1 MQSNF
6 SRSSVQPH
14 TPLITASPRYAF
26 IDFLDLGRAETISQ
40 EIANL
45 TEDAGQDLESEE
57 SREIGYIQ
65 GTVVGLRYYSGVV
78 NKGEMVSLVR
88 EPQNP
93 YDRNAVVVAN
103 VYGSQ
108 VGHIRKELA
117 AAVAYIMDNKLA
129 RVEGIVPYGET
140 NKFSMPVNL
149 SFLGKEEN
157 REAVHNHMRRHGFRL
172 GTDLKGGNAQTSFG
186 RDPLGLLKSSSQIS
200 AIPLTAEEL
209 KNAFD
214 KLFDDLME
222 DKTREMEPAEAVST
236 PLLPHQKQALSWMTS
251 RENSSDLPPFWEQK
265 GGLYFNV
272 LTNFAVKERPEKVLG
287 GILADDM
294 GLGKTLTTIALIVS
308 NFHNGKPLPLEK
320 CGESSEPSTSRKKSA
335 SKGKGGELSEEVVES
350 SPLKRSHVDGASADT
365 VEKDADKD
373 LPQKKAKTKKKTSK
387 KSGNTKVIL
396 LDDDDFAA
404 ALECSSTQVMP
415 PKKNIKKK
423 SGADKGSSAGTGGS
437 GARATLI
444 VCPLSVL
451 SNWLDQFEQHM
462 RADVTLN
469 VYLYYGAERNRS
481 VSFLASQDV
490 VLTTYNVLSSDFG
503 NKASSPLHKVNWL
516 RVVLDEGHIVRN
528 PSALQSKAVLELQ
541 SERRWI
547 LSGTPIQNSLKD
559 LYMLLSFLKL
569 KPFDVKEWW
578 SRIIQRP
585 VTMGDRVGLQN
596 LQALVKGITLRRTKT
611 SKVNGRTVVQLPERR
626 VFVQHVNLSEEER
639 EEYEQVKTE
648 GRNVIDRYFQEGSVM
663 TNYADVLAIL
673 VRLRQYCCHPSLVGK
688 YTGGA
693 DPVTPSELRERLI
706 NKITLVLNS
715 GSDEECAICLDSL
728 RQPVITYCAHVFC
741 RPCICEVIRSEKEQA
756 KCPLCRAQIK
766 TKELVEY
773 PEEEV
778 ETGSVTGEKWRSSSK
793 VDALMTNLLK
803 LRNEDRTVKSLV
815 VSQFTKF
822 LDILEV
828 PLREYGFSFTRLDGT
843 MTQKARVKA
852 IQDLQDS
859 SPGSPTIMLLSLK
872 AGGVGLNL
880 TTASRVFLMDPAWNP
895 AAEDQCVDR
904 CHRLGQSR
912 DVVITKF
919 IVKDSVEENM
929 VKIQKKKQELVAK
942 AFGTKSPTDRKQSR
956 IDDIRALMEI

>member
-1 MQSNF
+1 MQS
-6 SRSSVQPH
+6 SSSSHRSSAQPH
-14 TPLITASPRYAF
+14 NSPRYAF
-26 IDFLDLGRAETISQ
+26 IDFLDVGRAETISQ

-45 TEDAGQDLESEE
+45 TEDAGQDLDTEE
-57 SREIGYIQ
+57 SIEIGSIQ

-78 NKGEMVSLVR
+78 NRGEMVSLVR
-88 EPQNP
+88 EPHNP

-103 VYGSQ
+103 IYGTQ
-108 VGHIRKELA
+108 VGHIKKELA
-117 AAVAYIMDNKLA
+117 APMAYIMDNNLA
-129 RVEGIVPYGET
+129 RVEGVVPYGET
-140 NKFSMPVNL
+140 NKFSMPVYL
-149 SFLGKEEN
+149 TFWGKEEN
-157 REAVHNHMRRHGFRL
+157 REAVHNQMRRHGYRL
-172 GTDLKGGNAQTSFG
+172 GTDLKGGTAQKSFG
-186 RDPLGLLKSSSQIS
+186 RDTLGLLGLSSKIS
-200 AIPLTAEEL
+200 AIPLTAQEL

-222 DKTREMEPAEAVST
+222 DKTREMEPAEAVCT
-236 PLLPHQKQALSWMTS
+236 PLLPHQKQALSWMTL

-265 GGLYFNV
+265 GSLYFNV
-272 LTNFAVKERPEKVLG
+272 LTNFAVKERPVKVLG

-320 CGESSEPSTSRKKSA
+320 CVESSNPSTSRKKPA
-335 SKGKGGELSEEVVES
+335 SKGKSEVFEELVEAS
-350 SPLKRSHVDGASADT
+350 QLKRLHVDSSCADNI
-365 VEKDADKD
+365 VEDAEKHS
-373 LPQKKAKTKKKTSK
+373 PQKKAKTTKKTK
-387 KSGNTKVIL
+387 KSANTKGAIL
-396 LDDDDFAA
+396 VDDVDFAA
-404 ALECSSTQVMP
+404 ALECSSSQVMP
-415 PKKNIKKK
+415 PKKSVKKRSGTNK
-423 SGADKGSSAGTGGS
+423 SSSAGSGGS

-451 SNWLDQFEQHM
+451 SNWLDQFEQHI

-481 VSFLASQDV
+481 VNLLAGQDV
-490 VLTTYNVLSSDFG
+490 VLTTYNVLSSDYG

-516 RVVLDEGHIVRN
+516 RVVLDEGHVIRN

-578 SRIIQRP
+578 NRIIQRP

-596 LQALVKGITLRRTKT
+596 LQALVKGITLRRTKS
-611 SKVNGRTVVQLPERR
+611 SKVAGRTVVQLPERK
-626 VFVQHVNLSEEER
+626 VFVQHVTLSEEER
-639 EEYEQVKTE
+639 EEYEQVKRD
-648 GRNVIDRYFQEGSVM
+648 GKNIIGRYFQEGTIM

-688 YTGGA
+688 YTGAG
-693 DPVTPSELRERLI
+693 DPATPSELRERLI

-741 RPCICEVIRSEKEQA
+741 RPCICEVIRSEREQA
-756 KCPLCRAQIK
+756 RCPLCRGQIK

-773 PEEEV
+773 PGEEK
-778 ETGSVTGEKWRSSSK
+778 ETGSATAEKWRSSSK
-793 VDALMTNLLK
+793 VNALMSNLLK
-803 LRNEDRTVKSLV
+803 LRNEDPTVKSLV

-822 LDILEV
+822 LDLLEV
-828 PLREYGFSFTRLDGT
+828 PLREYGFSFTRLDGS
-843 MTQKARVKA
+843 MNQKSRAKA
-852 IQDLQDS
+852 IQDLQDPT
-859 SPGSPTIMLLSLK
+859 PGSPTIMLLSLK

-880 TTASRVFLMDPAWNP
+880 TAASHVFLMDPAWNP

-904 CHRLGQSR
+904 CHRLGQNR

-919 IVKDSVEENM
+919 LVKDSVEENM
-929 VKIQKKKQELVAK
+929 VTIQKKKKELVEK
-942 AFGTKSPTDRKQSR
+942 AFGAKNPQDRKQAR

>member
-6 SRSSVQPH
+6 SRSSGQLH
-14 TPLITASPRYAF
+14 TPSISASPRYAF
-26 IDFLDLGRAETISQ
+26 IDFLDVGRAETISQ

-45 TEDAGQDLESEE
+45 TEDAGQDLDTEE
-57 SREIGYIQ
+57 SVQIGYIQ

-78 NKGEMVSLVR
+78 NRGEMVSLVR
-88 EPQNP
+88 QPQNP
-93 YDRNAVVVAN
+93 YDRNAVMVAN
-103 VYGSQ
+103 IYGSQ
-108 VGHIRKELA
+108 VGHIKKELA
-117 AAVAYIMDNKLA
+117 ASMAYIMDNKLA

-149 SFLGKEEN
+149 TFWGKEEN
-157 REAVHNHMRRHGFRL
+157 REAVHNQIRRHGFKL
-172 GTDLKGGNAQTSFG
+172 GTDFKGGSAQTSFG

-200 AIPLTAEEL
+200 AIPLSAEEL

-222 DKTREMEPAEAVST
+222 DKTREMEPAEAVCT
-236 PLLPHQKQALSWMTS
+236 ALLPHQKQALSWMTL
-251 RENSSDLPPFWEQK
+251 RENSCDLPPFWEQK

-308 NFHNGKPLPLEK
+308 NFHNGKPLPLDK
-320 CGESSEPSTSRKKSA
+320 CEESSEPSTSRKKSA
-335 SKGKGGELSEEVVES
+335 SKGKSGEVSEELVES
-350 SPLKRSHVDGASADT
+350 SPMKRSHVDSASIDT
-365 VEKDADKD
+365 IEKDAEDV
-373 LPQKKAKTKKKTSK
+373 PQKKAKSTKKTSK
-387 KSGNTKVIL
+387 KSSNTKEVIL

-404 ALECSSTQVMP
+404 ALECSSTQVVRHA
-415 PKKNIKKK
+415 KKKAKKK
-423 SGADKGSSAGTGGS
+423 SADKGSSVGTGVS

-451 SNWLDQFEQHM
+451 SNWLDQLEQHI

-481 VSFLASQDV
+481 VSLLSSQDV

-516 RVVLDEGHIVRN
+516 RVVLDEGHVVRN

-578 SRIIQRP
+578 NRIIQRP
-585 VTMGDRVGLQN
+585 VTMGDRVGLKN

-611 SKVNGRTVVQLPERR
+611 SKVAGRMVVQLPERR
-626 VFVQHVNLSEEER
+626 VFVQHVTLSEEER
-639 EEYEQVKTE
+639 EEYEQAKTE
-648 GRNVIDRYFQEGSVM
+648 GRNIIGSYFQEGTVM

-688 YTGGA
+688 YTGGG

-741 RPCICEVIRSEKEQA
+741 RPCICEVICTEKEQA

-773 PEEEV
+773 PGEKEG
-778 ETGSVTGEKWRSSSK
+778 TGSVTGEKWRSSSK

-803 LRNEDRTVKSLV
+803 LRSEDPTIKSLV

-822 LDILEV
+822 LNILEV

-843 MTQKARVKA
+843 MNQKARAKA
-852 IQDLQDS
+852 IQDFQDS
-859 SPGSPTIMLLSLK
+859 SPGSPTVMLLSLK

-880 TTASRVFLMDPAWNP
+880 TAASHVFLMDPSWNP

-904 CHRLGQSR
+904 CHRLGQNR

-929 VKIQKKKQELVAK
+929 VKIQKKKQELVEK
-942 AFGTKSPTDRKQSR
+942 AFGQKKPQDRKLSR
-956 IDDIRALMEI
+956 INDIRALMEI

>member
-1 MQSNF
+1 MQSSPNF
-6 SRSSVQPH
+6 SLRSAVHPCSPS
-14 TPLITASPRYAF
+14 TSASPRYAF
-26 IDFLDLGRAETISQ
+26 IDFLNVGRTETISQ

-45 TEDAGQDLESEE
+45 TEDSGQDLETEE
-57 SREIGYIQ
+57 SVQIGTIQ

-78 NKGEMVSLVR
+78 NRGEMVSLVR

-93 YDRNAVVVAN
+93 YDRNAVMVAN
-103 VYGSQ
+103 VYGRQ
-108 VGHIRKELA
+108 VGHIKRELA
-117 AAVAYIMDNKLA
+117 AAMAYIMDNNLA
-129 RVEGIVPYGET
+129 RVEGVVPYGEK
-140 NKFSMPVNL
+140 NKFTMPVNL
-149 SFLGKEEN
+149 TFWGNEEN
-157 REAVHNHMRRHGFRL
+157 REAVHNHMRCHGFRL
-172 GTDLKGGNAQTSFG
+172 GTDFKGGTTQTSSG
-186 RDPLGLLKSSSQIS
+186 RDPLGLLGLSSKIT

-222 DKTREMEPAEAVST
+222 DKTKEMEPAGAVCT

-251 RENSSDLPPFWEQK
+251 RENSNDLPPFWEQK
-265 GGLYFNV
+265 GGLYFNI

-308 NFHNGKPLPLEK
+308 NFQNGKPLPLEK
-320 CGESSEPSTSRKKSA
+320 CEGSSKPSTSQKSSA
-335 SKGKGGELSEEVVES
+335 SKECKESEGS
-350 SPLKRSHVDGASADT
+350 SQLKRLHVDSGTADT
-365 VEKDADKD
+365 NEEDAEKST
-373 LPQKKAKTKKKTSK
+373 PQKKAKSKRKTTKKSA
-387 KSGNTKVIL
+387 NTKKEVFVV
-396 LDDDDFAA
+396 DDLDFAA
-404 ALECSSTQVMP
+404 ALDCSSTQVKP
-415 PKKNIKKK
+415 PKKRAKK
-423 SGADKGSSAGTGGS
+423 SSGTDKGPSGGSGGS

-451 SNWLDQFEQHM
+451 STWLDQFEQHI

-469 VYLYYGAERNRS
+469 VYLYYGAERKRS
-481 VSFLASQDV
+481 VSLLSGQDV
-490 VLTTYNVLSSDFG
+490 VLTTYNVLSSDYG

-516 RVVLDEGHIVRN
+516 RVVLDEGHIIRN

-541 SERRWI
+541 SKRRWI

-578 SRIIQRP
+578 NRIIQRP
-585 VTMGDRVGLQN
+585 VNMGDRVGLKN
-596 LQALVKGITLRRTKT
+596 LQVLVKGITLRRTKT
-611 SKVNGRTVVQLPERR
+611 SKVGGRTVVQLPERR
-626 VFVQHVNLSEEER
+626 VFVQHVTLSEEER
-639 EEYEQVKTE
+639 EEYEQVKRE
-648 GRNVIDRYFQEGSVM
+648 GRNIIGSYFQEGTVM

-673 VRLRQYCCHPSLVGK
+673 VHLRQYCCHPSLVGK
-688 YTGGA
+688 YTGAGES
-693 DPVTPSELRERLI
+693 VTPSELRERLI

-715 GSDEECAICLDSL
+715 GSDEECAVCLDSL

-741 RPCICEVIRSEKEQA
+741 RPCICEVIHSEKEQA
-756 KCPLCRAQIK
+756 RCPLCRAQIK

-773 PEEEV
+773 PGEEV
-778 ETGSVTGEKWRSSSK
+778 DTGSTTGDKWRSSSK
-793 VDALMTNLLK
+793 VDALMSNLLK
-803 LRNEDRTVKSLV
+803 LRNEDPTVKSLV

-822 LDILEV
+822 LNLLEV
-828 PLREYGFSFTRLDGT
+828 PLREYGFSFTRLDGS
-843 MTQKARVKA
+843 MNQKNRAQA

-859 SPGSPTIMLLSLK
+859 SPGSPTLMLLSLK

-880 TTASRVFLMDPAWNP
+880 TAASHVFLMDPAWNP

-929 VKIQKKKQELVAK
+929 VKIQKKKQELVEK
-942 AFGTKSPTDRKQSR
+942 AFGAKNPQDRKRAQ

>member
-1 MQSNF
+1 MQSSNK
-6 SRSSVQPH
+6 STSARTADHPH
-14 TPLITASPRYAF
+14 NPSTSASPRYAF
-26 IDFLDLGRAETISQ
+26 IDFMDVGGTVTISQ

-45 TEDAGQDLESEE
+45 TEDGGQELEAEE
-57 SREIGYIQ
+57 SVQIGSIQ
-65 GTVVGLRYYSGVV
+65 GSVVGLRYYTGMV

-93 YDRNAVVVAN
+93 YDRNAVMVAN

-108 VGHIRKELA
+108 VGHIKKELA
-117 AAVAYIMDNKLA
+117 APMAYIMDNNLA
-129 RVEGIVPYGET
+129 RVEGVVPFGKT
-140 NKFSMPVNL
+140 NTFTMPVNL
-149 SFLGKEEN
+149 TFWGKEEK
-157 REAVHNHMRRHGFRL
+157 REAVHNQMRRYGFRL
-172 GTDLKGGNAQTSFG
+172 GSDLKGGATKTSLG
-186 RDPLGLLKSSSQIS
+186 RDLLGLSSKIS
-200 AIPLTAEEL
+200 AIPLTVEEL

-222 DKTREMEPAEAVST
+222 DKTREMEPAEAVFT

-251 RENSSDLPPFWEQK
+251 RENSNDLPPFWEEK
-265 GGLYFNV
+265 NGLYFNV

-308 NFHNGKPLPLEK
+308 NFHNGKPLPLEQCEGPSSSTTRK
-320 CGESSEPSTSRKKSA
+320 KATSKEKSGDPGESGEPV
-335 SKGKGGELSEEVVES
+335 GL
-350 SPLKRSHVDGASADT
+350 SPLKRLHANSATADT
-365 VEKDADKD
+365 IDEDA
-373 LPQKKAKTKKKTSK
+373 PQKKAKTTKKTAK
-387 KSGNTKVIL
+387 KSANTKKGAVV
-396 LDDDDFAA
+396 LDDVDFAA
-404 ALECSSTQVMP
+404 ALECTSSQAVP
-415 PKKNIKKK
+415 AKK
-423 SGADKGSSAGTGGS
+423 SAKKSSGTGKGPSGAGGGS

-444 VCPLSVL
+444 LCPLSVL
-451 SNWLDQFEQHM
+451 SNWLDQFEQHI
-462 RADVTLN
+462 RADVTLK
-469 VYLYYGAERNRS
+469 VYLYYGPERSRS
-481 VSFLASQDV
+481 VSLLSGQDV

-516 RVVLDEGHIVRN
+516 RVVLDEGHVIRN
-528 PSALQSKAVLELQ
+528 PSALQSKAVLGLQ

-578 SRIIQRP
+578 NRIIQRP
-585 VTMGDRVGLQN
+585 VTMGDRFGLKN
-596 LQALVKGITLRRTKT
+596 LQALVKGITLRRTKN
-611 SKVNGRTVVQLPERR
+611 SKVAGHPLVQLPARR
-626 VFVQHVNLSEEER
+626 VFVQHVTLSEEER
-639 EEYEQVKTE
+639 EEYEQVKRE
-648 GRNVIDRYFQEGSVM
+648 GRNIVGRYFQEGTVM

-673 VRLRQYCCHPSLVGK
+673 VRLRQCCCHPSLVGK
-688 YTGGA
+688 YTVAGDLG
-693 DPVTPSELRERLI
+693 TPSELRERLI

-728 RQPVITYCAHVFC
+728 RQPVITYCAHVYC

-773 PEEEV
+773 PGEEV
-778 ETGSVTGEKWRSSSK
+778 EAQSATGENWQSSSK
-793 VDALMTNLLK
+793 VDALMSNLLK
-803 LRNEDRTVKSLV
+803 LRNEDPTVKSLV
-815 VSQFTKF
+815 VSQFTRF
-822 LDILEV
+822 LDVIEL
-828 PLREYGFSFTRLDGT
+828 PLREYGFSFTRLDGS
-843 MTQKARVKA
+843 MNQKTRAKA
-852 IQDLQDS
+852 IQDFQDS

-880 TTASRVFLMDPAWNP
+880 TAASHVFLMDPAWNP

-929 VKIQKKKQELVAK
+929 VKIQKKKQELVEK
-942 AFGTKSPTDRKQSR
+942 AFGGKNTQNLKQAR
-956 IDDIRALMEI
+956 IDEIRTLMEI